1 MNLINEFDNIDLSLK
16 LLEEIKKRAT
26 KEVRIMEVCGTH
38 TRSIYKY
45 GIDKLLPSNIKMLSG
60 PGCPV
65 CVTSQSYID
74 SVIEISKK
82 KNVIITTF
90 GDMMRVPGSLSSLR
104 DEKAKGS
111 DIRVIYSPLDSLE
124 IAKNNKENEVVF
136 LAIGFETTAPVIA
149 LTLKMAKLEK
159 IDNFTMLHSIKTMP
173 NTMKTLV
180 LNEVVNIDGFIAPGH
195 VATIIGEEV
204 FNKLAK
210 ESGTPMSICGFKS
223 TGILAGILSII
234 NMVNN
239 SEVRCEN
246 LYKGFVKKE
255 GNIIAKKLMNEV
267 FVPSDSLWR
276 GIGNLE
282 GTGYIFK
289 EEYEMFDAK
298 LKFSLNI
305 KEEIIN
311 NGCICGD
318 ILKGKKNPR
327 ECKLFGKHCNPNN
340 PIGPCMVSQE
350 GTCGIVYNASY

>member
-1 MNLINEFDNIDLSLK
+1 MNLINEFNDVNLSIK

-45 GIDKLLPSNIKMLSG
+45 GIDKLLPPNVKILSG

-74 SVIEISKK
+74 SAIEISKK
-82 KNVIITTF
+82 ENVIVATF
-90 GDMMRVPGSLSSLR
+90 GDMMRVPGSSSSLR
-104 DEKAKGS
+104 EEKAKGS
-111 DIRVIYSPLDSLE
+111 GIRVIYSPLDSLE
-124 IAKNNKENEVVF
+124 IAKNNKEKEVVF
-136 LAIGFETTAPVIA
+136 LAIGFETTAPIIA
-149 LTLKMAKLEK
+149 LTLKQAKLEK
-159 IDNFTMLHSIKTMP
+159 IGNFTMIHSIKTMP

-204 FNKLAK
+204 FNKLAQ
-210 ESGTPMSICGFKS
+210 ESGTAMSICGFKS
-223 TGILAGILSII
+223 TEILAGMLSII

-239 SEVRCEN
+239 NEVRCEN
-246 LYKGFVKKE
+246 LYKGFVRKE
-255 GNIIAKKLMNEV
+255 GNSLAKKLISEV

-276 GIGNLE
+276 GIGNIKE
-282 GTGYIFK
+282 TGYRFK
-289 EEYEMFDAK
+289 EEYNIFDAK
-298 LKFSLNI
+298 LKFSLDI

-327 ECKLFGKHCNPNN
+327 ECKLFGKHCNPNK